1 MTLEDKYDRLLEVV
15 KDIAEEGWGTGD
27 EADDLEGFV
36 SGYLEAYSNWCKEVL
51 KEIGEEE
58 DI

>member
-1 MTLEDKYDRLLEVV
+1 MFLEDKYDRLLEVV

-27 EADDLEGFV
+27 EA
-36 SGYLEAYSNWCKEVL
+36 EAYSNWCKEVL

-58 DI
+58 VGL